1 VNFYSEFL
9 KLCESVGKKP
19 SAVAEE
25 AGLNRSQVTR
35 WKQGKGFTDAS
46 AMKIAK
52 YFDIPVELLIGP
64 DEAIRLWEKAGSKK
78 TGLPDDKPVE
88 VVDETEK
95 EIRERLKS
103 SYAYRVLFDTADGA
117 AESDLLEAAALLQK
131 RKEER
136 GL

>member
-1 VNFYSEFL
+1 MNFYSKFL
-9 KLCESVGKKP
+9 QLCDAAGKKP

-46 AMKIAK
+46 ALKLAN
-52 YFDIPVELLIGP
+52 YFGIPVEEL
-64 DEAIRLWEKAGSKK
+64 
-78 TGLPDDKPVE
+78 TG
-88 VVDETEK
+88 EK
-95 EIRERLKS
+95 ETGPAKAEPVMNESERLIREKMLS
-103 SYAYRVLFDTADGA
+103 SYAYRVLFDTANGA
-117 AESDLLEAAALLQK
+117 AESDLLEAAALIQK